1 MRSEDVRV
9 ARVNGAKGARDPG
22 EGEEEGGGADGV
34 RRAFGDEGDE
44 RKKGFDVCF
53 SVETVTFVFVFF

>member
-1 MRSEDVRV
+1 MGLRGLGTRG
-9 ARVNGAKGARDPG
+9 RGRKR
-22 EGEEEGGGADGV
+22 GGGADGV

-53 SVETVTFVFVFF
+53 SVETVTFAFVFF